1 MTTVFI
7 GGSRRITRLSRA
19 IQGRLDNIIDKGFTV
34 VVGDANGVD
43 KSVQKYLVSKHH
55 KNVIVFCMGGA
66 CRNNIGNWETRN
78 ISPPTAK
85 RDFNYYATKDIQM
98 ANEASCGF
106 MIWDAKSKGTLN
118 NAINLLKRQKK
129 VLVYVS
135 HDKSFSTLHSM
146 DDLLSLLTKCDKKT
160 VERFKK
166 QMTITRLPWQQQSD
180 LEFTR
185 HKEQMGL
192 PLP

>member
-7 GGSRRITRLSRA
+7 GGSRRITRLSQA
-19 IQGRLDNIIDKGFTV
+19 IQSRLDNIIDKGFTV

-43 KSVQKYLVSKHH
+43 KSVQKYFASKHH

-78 ISPPTAK
+78 ISPQRAK

-118 NAINLLKRQKK
+118 NIINLLKRQKK

-135 HDKSFSTLHSM
+135 LDKSFSTLHSM
-146 DDLLSLLTKCDKKT
+146 EDLFPLLTKCDKKT

-166 QMTITRLPWQQQSD
+166 ELAITHLMLHQQID
-180 LEFTR
+180 LEFAR
-185 HKEQMGL
+185 HNEQIGH